1 MAKKETKKQAPKQG
15 AQVNQVEN
23 ESESKSKA
31 GLWVE
36 RNANLISWILIGIIL
51 VVFGCIALR
60 QYVFAP
66 KAAEAQN
73 ENAKCE
79 AYFMAG
85 DWEKALNG
93 DEAECI
99 GFEQVA
105 NQYKHYQPGR
115 LAALYAGIC
124 YYELGDYES
133 AAPYLKR
140 FKAQDLNVS
149 PAAAQLLGDTY
160 VELEDYHHALKAY
173 RAAAKTGN
181 ELIAP
186 MSLKKAGLVYLKLED
201 KDAAKAV
208 FTAIKN
214 NYPTSM
220 EAQDIDKYI
229 SIAE

>member
-1 MAKKETKKQAPKQG
+1 MATKVKKQEENAVVEESFTKVG
-15 AQVNQVEN
+15 KWIIDNQN
-23 ESESKSKA
+23 KLM
-31 GLWVE
+31 GC
-36 RNANLISWILIGIIL
+36 LIAILL
-51 VVFGCIALR
+51 VVICVMAFNTYYRKPREAAANE
-60 QYVFAP
+60 QVA
-66 KAAEAQN
+66 KAVVYFSAQD
-73 ENAKCE
+73 
-79 AYFMAG
+79 Y
-85 DWEKALNG
+85 EKALNG

-160 VELEDYHHALKAY
+160 VELEDYPHALKAY